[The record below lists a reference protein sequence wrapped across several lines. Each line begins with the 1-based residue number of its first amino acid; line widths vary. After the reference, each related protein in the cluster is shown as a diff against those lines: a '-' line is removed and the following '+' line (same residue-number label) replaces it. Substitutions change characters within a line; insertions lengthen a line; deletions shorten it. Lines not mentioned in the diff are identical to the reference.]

1 MEIITNISQAIF
13 ISLGFLG
20 LYIIV
25 DRTVELIKW
34 LIKYATKQSN

>member
-1 MEIITNISQAIF
+1 MEIIANLFQVIF

-25 DRTVELIKW
+25 DKIILLIKW
-34 LIKYATKQSN
+34 LIKYATKENN

>member
-1 MEIITNISQAIF
+1 MEIIINLSEAIF